1 MLLAAAERQKS
12 DKRMINLNKYQKDLN
27 QLGITNKEQQIE
39 VLNSLLRFAIIAQND
54 YNRLNKTDSNEE
66 E

>member
-1 MLLAAAERQKS
+1 
-12 DKRMINLNKYQKDLN
+12 MIEVNNYKEEFRE
-27 QLGITNKEQQIE
+27 LGITDREQQVEII
-39 VLNSLLRFAIIAQND
+39 NSLLRFAIIAQND